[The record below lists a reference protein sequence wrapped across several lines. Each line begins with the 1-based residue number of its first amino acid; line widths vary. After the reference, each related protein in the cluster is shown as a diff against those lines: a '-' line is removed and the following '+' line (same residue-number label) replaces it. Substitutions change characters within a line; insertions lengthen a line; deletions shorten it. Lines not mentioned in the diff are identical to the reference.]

1 MAHNRGAAEVAG
13 LARSH
18 NGTPNRLGVLCDQ
31 LTRHASMAAEI
42 ETAGAGPQLRELLE
56 LVRSG
61 AGTAGGAREKELLDS
76 IEDACVRHGLSALD
90 VREFGN
96 ARLPLGFGLPSDEQ
110 VARAWVC
117 PWGDC
122 GRVVLPETGEESAPH
137 CAAGG
142 EPLRAYPAP

>member
-1 MAHNRGAAEVAG
+1 MAKSRNGA
-13 LARSH
+13 R
-18 NGTPNRLGVLCDQ
+18 NRLGVLCDQ
-31 LTRHASMAAEI
+31 LTRHGSMAAEI
-42 ETAGAGPQLRELLE
+42 EAAGAGPQLRELLE

-61 AGTAGGAREKELLDS
+61 ASTAEGTREKELLDS

-96 ARLPLGFGLPSDEQ
+96 ARLPLGFGLPPDER

-117 PWGDC
+117 PWGNC
-122 GRVVLPETGEESAPH
+122 GRVVLPETGGTVDTGDAGASTPT

>member
-1 MAHNRGAAEVAG
+1 MAKSRNGA
-13 LARSH
+13 R
-18 NGTPNRLGVLCDQ
+18 NRLGVLCDQ
-31 LTRHASMAAEI
+31 LTRHGSMAAEI
-42 ETAGAGPQLRELLE
+42 EAAGAGPQLRELLE
-56 LVRSG
+56 LVRS
-61 AGTAGGAREKELLDS
+61 AASTAEGTREKELLDS

-96 ARLPLGFGLPSDEQ
+96 ARLPLGFGLPPDER

-117 PWGDC
+117 PWGNC
-122 GRVVLPETGEESAPH
+122 GRVVLPETGGTVDTGDAAASTPT